1 MYEIVGLPD
10 GAVSAQGAS
19 VRHDAGA
26 VLVVARALARDDAA
40 ARLHVDVHVGG
51 AVAAGHERVG
61 VVGCPAAARQQLEV
75 LARPDRTRVVRP
87 ALAAA
92 ALEPHR
98 LCNRHACLL
107 HASFLRAG
115 GVNSPLLSHQK
126 TYNSPPQTAAKL
138 CALNLLSTG
147 TMNYKY
153 ITETFF

>member
-1 MYEIVGLPD
+1 VYEIVGLPD

-40 ARLHVDVHVGG
+40 ARLHVDVHVRG

-61 VVGCPAAARQQLEV
+61 VVGRPPAARQQLEV

-107 HASFLRAG
+107 HASFCG
-115 GVNSPLLSHQK
+115 GGSEFAPPFPPKNLQL
-126 TYNSPPQTAAKL
+126 PPQTAAKL